1 MKKELIQ
8 EFSMRVTQASRSE
21 LIVIMYEII
30 LSDLESAKEAFA
42 AEDLAV

>member
-8 EFSMRVTQASRSE
+8 DYTMRITQASRSE

-30 LSDLESAKEAFA
+30 LNVTTRVPGL
-42 AEDLAV
+42 LN